1 MSGGTGF
8 FEKNIYMTNSFTRDI
23 MEDLFQGCDEVILPK
38 NADLYRPEMVVR
50 YVYWLY
56 EGLVEVYAEN
66 ENGEKQVVAYHYP
79 DSFVGDI
86 QSLGEEVTFLTCT
99 AVKPSRLKRCDV
111 DIFVNRLLER
121 NLIRP
126 YLKLLVGKTQTNVV
140 QLLAIS
146 LDDCETRINKYYN
159 NELTHNQLAELVGC
173 SRVQVTRILNK
184 DYRKNH
190 QSNSSKSDN
199 S

>member
-1 MSGGTGF
+1 MAGGTGF
-8 FEKNIYMTNSFTRDI
+8 YEKNIYMTNSFTREI
-23 MEDLFQGCDEVILPK
+23 MEDLFEGCDDIKLRK
-38 NADLYRPEMVVR
+38 NEDLYRPDMVVK

-86 QSLGEEVTFLTCT
+86 QSLGEEITFLTCT
-99 AVKPSRLKRCDV
+99 AVKPSKLKRCNVDV
-111 DIFVNRLLER
+111 FVERLLER
-121 NLIRP
+121 NLIKP

-146 LDDCETRINKYYN
+146 LDDCETRIKKYYN

-184 DYRKNH
+184 DYHKNH
-190 QSNSSKSDN
+190 NQQGTDKIQA
-199 S
+199 

>member
-1 MSGGTGF
+1 MAGGTSF
-8 FEKNIYMTNSFTRDI
+8 FEKNIYMTNSFTREI
-23 MEDLFQGCDEVILPK
+23 MEDLFQGCDDVMLAK
-38 NADLYRPEMVVR
+38 NSDLYRPEMVVR
-50 YVYWLY
+50 DVYWLY

-86 QSLGEEVTFLTCT
+86 QSLGEEITFLTCT
-99 AVKPSRLKRCDV
+99 AVKPSRLKRCNV
-111 DIFVNRLLER
+111 GVFVERLLEK

-146 LDDCETRINKYYN
+146 LDDCETRIKKYYN
-159 NELTHNQLAELVGC
+159 NELTHNQLAELVGW

-184 DYRKNH
+184 DYHKNH
-190 QSNSSKSDN
+190 NQ
-199 S
+199 

>member
-1 MSGGTGF
+1 MAGGTDF
-8 FEKNIYMTNSFTRDI
+8 FEKNIYMTNSFTREI
-23 MEDLFQGCDEVILPK
+23 MEDLFEGCDEIRLRK
-38 NADLYRPEMVVR
+38 NEDLYRPEMVVK

-99 AVKPSRLKRCDV
+99 AVKPSRLKRCNVDV
-111 DIFVNRLLER
+111 FVDRLLER

-140 QLLAIS
+140 QLLAIA
-146 LDDCETRINKYYN
+146 LDDCETRIKKYYN

-184 DYRKNH
+184 DYHKNH
-190 QSNSSKSDN
+190 NQTGNEKL
-199 S
+199 

>member
-1 MSGGTGF
+1 MAGGTRI
-8 FEKNIYMTNSFTRDI
+8 FEKNIYMTNSFTREI
-23 MEDLFQGCDEVILPK
+23 MEDLFQGCDDVMLAK
-38 NADLYRPEMVVR
+38 NSDLYRPEMVVR
-50 YVYWLY
+50 DVYWLY

-86 QSLGEEVTFLTCT
+86 QSLGEEITFLTCT
-99 AVKPSRLKRCDV
+99 AVKPSRLKRCNV
-111 DIFVNRLLER
+111 GVFVERLLEK

-146 LDDCETRINKYYN
+146 LDDCETRIKKYYN

-184 DYRKNH
+184 DYHKNH
-190 QSNSSKSDN
+190 NQ
-199 S
+199 